1 MDIMTA
7 RRTYGDAELRDIY
20 DGFAS
25 SYRWSSLVNDT
36 LFGVSALRRWVLRHA
51 AGDVLDVA
59 CGTGENFA
67 HLRGVERVTA
77 VDLSPRMLDEARR
90 RADRLGLDVDLQQM
104 SAQHLMFPDG
114 AFDTV
119 TTAMSTCTFPDPVAA
134 LREMARV
141 VRPEGRILLV
151 EHGRSRVGAVAR
163 FQDRRADS
171 HYRPAGCR
179 WNTDVAALLDEA
191 GLVVE
196 ATRTRTLGV
205 FTAAVAR
212 PAPD

>member
-1 MDIMTA
+1 MDTMTA
-7 RRTYGDAELRDIY
+7 QRPYGDPELRDIY

-36 LFGVSALRRWVLRHA
+36 LFGVAALRRWVLRHA

-59 CGTGENFA
+59 CGTGENFP
-67 HLRGVERVTA
+67 HLRDVDRVTA
-77 VDLSPRMLDEARR
+77 VDLSPRMLDKARR
-90 RADRLGLDVDLQQM
+90 RADRLGLRVDLREM
-104 SAQHLMFPDG
+104 SAQHLAFPDDS
-114 AFDTV
+114 FDTV

-134 LREMARV
+134 LREMVRV
-141 VRPEGRILLV
+141 VRPTGRILLV
-151 EHGRSRVGAVAR
+151 EHGRSRFGAVAR
-163 FQDRRADS
+163 FQDRRAEG

-179 WNTDVAALLDEA
+179 WNADVAALFDEA
-191 GLVVE
+191 GLVVD

-212 PAPD
+212 P